1 MNDVSVV
8 GVFCDDIRQETA
20 GTVTIVG
27 VYPDNITV
35 PLIPGVLPKL
45 CGYVRM
51 HLRPDFKPG
60 RIVTR
65 MLSPSGKELSASEAG
80 VQLVDNMLKTAR
92 AEGKPYAGLVASFA
106 VVQLQITEIGRLR
119 LVVTIGE
126 DEYIAAALNVRVA
139 PGQNKDQ
146 RTTQISN

>member
-1 MNDVSVV
+1 
-8 GVFCDDIRQETA
+8 
-20 GTVTIVG
+20 
-27 VYPDNITV
+27 
-35 PLIPGVLPKL
+35 
-45 CGYVRM
+45 
-51 HLRPDFKPG
+51 
-60 RIVTR
+60 